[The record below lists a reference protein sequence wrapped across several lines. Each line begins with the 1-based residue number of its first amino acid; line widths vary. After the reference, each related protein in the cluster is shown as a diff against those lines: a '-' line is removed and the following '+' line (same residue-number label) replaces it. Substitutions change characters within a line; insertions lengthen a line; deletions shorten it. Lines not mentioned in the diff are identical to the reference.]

1 MTDPVFFVPTRRYTA
16 IEVANLAG
24 AELVD
29 PRHSG
34 IAIGGIASASEGG
47 EGMLVYIEG
56 RRNAGLA
63 GKLDAAAVFC
73 TADIAPMVRPGI
85 AVLVTKKP
93 QTAFAAVGRLM
104 FPAAAS
110 PQALTGE
117 TGISPQ
123 AHVDPT
129 ARLEA
134 GVIVEAGA
142 VIGPGVAIGSGT
154 IVAPTAVI
162 GKLCQIGRDCYVGPG
177 AVVQMTLAGNRVI
190 IHPGA
195 KIGQDGFGFAAG
207 MSGPERIPQIG
218 RVVIQDNVEIGANS
232 TVDRGAMADT
242 VIGENTKIDNL
253 VQIAHNVRIGRNC
266 LIAGLVGIS
275 GSVTV
280 GDNVIMGGGVGIA
293 DHLTIGDRAQLAA
306 GSGFMN
312 NVPAG
317 EVWAGYPAEPMGKM
331 LRNVATLR
339 KLAAQRSKRGGGND

>member
-16 IEVANLAG
+16 AEAANLTG
-24 AELVD
+24 AELAD
-29 PRHSG
+29 PAHSG
-34 IAIGGIASASEGG
+34 IEIAGIASASAGG

-56 RRNAGLA
+56 RGNAKLA
-63 GKLDAAAVFC
+63 ETVEAAAVFC
-73 TADIAPMVRPGI
+73 TAETALRVKPGV
-85 AVLVTKKP
+85 AVLVTRRP
-93 QTAFAAVGRLM
+93 QAAFATIGRLM

-117 TGISPQ
+117 TGISSG
-123 AHVDPT
+123 AHVDPA
-129 ARLEA
+129 ARLEQ
-134 GVIVEAGA
+134 GVVVEAGA
-142 VIGPGVAIGSGT
+142 VIGPGVAIGAGT
-154 IVAPTAVI
+154 IVAPNAVI

-195 KIGQDGFGFAAG
+195 KIGQDGFGFTAG
-207 MSGPERIPQIG
+207 ASGPERIPQIG

-266 LIAGLVGIS
+266 LIAALAGIS

-280 GDNVIMGGGVGIA
+280 EDNVVMGGAIGIA
-293 DHLTIGDRAQLAA
+293 DHLTIGAGAQLAA
-306 GSGFMN
+306 RSGVMN

-317 EVWAGYPAEPMGKM
+317 EVWAGVPAEPMAAAM
-331 LRNVATLR
+331 RSIALLR
-339 KLAAQRSKRGGGND
+339 KLRTERTKRGGGDG